1 METLKK
7 RQIGFTL
14 FKYIFL
20 DILLYSFVTFLFFFV
35 IFFVNNL
42 LVTIQDNLIKN
53 VSLSLI
59 AKFFLYSIPIVIANA
74 APYSA
79 FIGALMCLGRFV
91 SDREFLAANSLGV
104 PNKKLFLPTIAAA
117 VFFALLNFF
126 VNDFLIP
133 FTAPKLNDVMFE
145 ISRENPSAQIQSFAV
160 KRIQNLVIASGEVS
174 KEGIDDLLVIDTSN
188 KNTINFLS
196 AKKSFLRKPEHSE
209 ILLSL
214 EPNDPQLFVLNKNSP
229 EDFEYAYGEK
239 LTYNFLLSEMSDINY
254 NQLGPGQ
261 LSSYKLIK
269 KIKLLREEENA
280 SPFYLNW
287 YNLELQKKFSIP
299 FGAMFF
305 VFLAYA
311 LSRSLHLYNQGVGFV
326 VGLIISVV
334 YWAILMFGQQLSI
347 DKNINSSI
355 TAWLPNLLLL
365 SVGIF
370 LILKKGKH

>member
-1 METLKK
+1 MNILKK
-7 RQIGFTL
+7 RRIGFTL

-20 DILLYSFVTFLFFFV
+20 DILLYSFVAFLFFFV

-53 VSLSLI
+53 VSLALI
-59 AKFFLYSIPIVIANA
+59 GKFFLYSIPIVIANA

-91 SDREFLAANSLGV
+91 SDREFMAANALGV
-104 PNKKLFLPTIAAA
+104 PNKKLFIPTIVAA
-117 VFFALLNFF
+117 VFFALINFF

-145 ISRENPSAQIQSFAV
+145 IGRENPSSQIQSFAI
-160 KRIQNLVIASGEVS
+160 KRIQNLVIASGDVS
-174 KEGIDDLLVIDTSN
+174 KEGIDNILVIDTSD

-196 AKKSFLRKPEHSE
+196 AKKTFLLKPEHNE
-209 ILLSL
+209 VLLSL
-214 EPNDPQLFVLNKNSP
+214 EPNEPQLFVLNKNKP

-239 LTYNFLLSEMSDINY
+239 LTYNFLLSEMPNLNSNK
-254 NQLGPGQ
+254 LGPGQ
-261 LSSYKLIK
+261 LSSYNLIQ
-269 KIKLLREEENA
+269 KIKLLHKEENV

-326 VGLIISVV
+326 VGLIISVG
-334 YWAILMFGQQLSI
+334 YWAVLMFGQQLSI
-347 DKNINSSI
+347 DKNINSTL
-355 TAWLPNLLLL
+355 TAWLPNVLLLGI
-365 SVGIF
+365 GIF
-370 LILKKGKH
+370 LILKKENK